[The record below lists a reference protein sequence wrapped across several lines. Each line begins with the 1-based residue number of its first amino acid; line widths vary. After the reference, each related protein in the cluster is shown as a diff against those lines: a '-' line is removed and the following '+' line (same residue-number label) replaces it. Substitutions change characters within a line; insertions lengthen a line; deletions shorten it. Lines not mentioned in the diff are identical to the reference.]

1 MSVVE
6 KNTGEVILEK
16 KFRKTEF
23 NELLNDRQYSIYL
36 DGLIEKAMVK
46 LLNSDEGIDINPES
60 YEEIKALADE
70 LDVDL

>member
-1 MSVVE
+1 
-6 KNTGEVILEK
+6 
-16 KFRKTEF
+16 
-23 NELLNDRQYSIYL
+23 
-36 DGLIEKAMVK
+36 MVK